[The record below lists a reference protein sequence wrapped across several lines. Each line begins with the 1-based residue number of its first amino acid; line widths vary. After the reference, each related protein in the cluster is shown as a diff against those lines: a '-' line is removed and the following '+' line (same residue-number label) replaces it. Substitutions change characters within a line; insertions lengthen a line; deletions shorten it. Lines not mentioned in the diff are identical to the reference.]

1 MTMSSNSNFILGIIA
16 KNILFSWICLC
27 IDCSDNLRLPLDE
40 KQTATILENKGYK
53 INQNTLKPGQ
63 HIHTIEFS
71 TKTKYEIDDLPLIC
85 KLPTLKNLSI
95 EGIEFPYFSDDAVR
109 SCARSN
115 INNFMLG
122 KVKFQNNSFCE
133 LLKQKKTP
141 ELKLFFYYSAI
152 NKNLIDCLS
161 ELESLTSFG
170 LDGDLNFTDDDF
182 CAFSK
187 KSKNLTFLR
196 LNYSN
201 LGKKSL
207 ECILNFPKLTSV
219 MLQDWKNVPMAEHF
233 KIMDAYKKKYG
244 RKIEKLIND
253 TY

>member
-1 MTMSSNSNFILGIIA
+1 MLNEKKYETKSW
-16 KNILFSWICLC
+16 KVILFLIVLESLGCG
-27 IDCSDNLRLPLDE
+27 RGTMVLPKEED
-40 KQTATILENKGYK
+40 KAAVILESKGYR
-53 INQNTLKPGQ
+53 INQNRFKPGQ
-63 HIHTIEFS
+63 HIKYIEINKKTIYKTGDLESICNIS
-71 TKTKYEIDDLPLIC
+71 TL
-85 KLPTLKNLSI
+85 
-95 EGIEFPYFSDDAVR
+95 EGIKFEKISFPVLTGGEIMSCSNSKLEEF
-109 SCARSN
+109 
-115 INNFMLG
+115 
-122 KVKFQNNSFCE
+122 
-133 LLKQKKTP
+133 
-141 ELKLFFYYSAI
+141 LFFEVKVESNSICRVLKAKKNPGLAVTFFYSTI

-233 KIMDAYKKKYG
+233 KIMDAYEKKYG